1 MPVRQVTTVQE
12 ETLPWCHV
20 LPVNSHSTTRLRVAT
35 CAHQATSA
43 QMIHSRGLTQQ
54 PVTLG
59 ERVSPPLWP
68 ITNAL
73 PATTAWRDR
82 ILERQIHVQGELT
95 IQTREHNPLM
105 SACLPHQATILIRPD
120 RIVSLSHV
128 MEVTTASWDHSL
140 QHQLVQL
147 IHQQTSLMILL
158 MDATLEVSAK
168 LATTVLRELQLRSSA
183 PQASNAQL
191 LG

>member
-1 MPVRQVTTVQE
+1 
-12 ETLPWCHV
+12 
-20 LPVNSHSTTRLRVAT
+20 
-35 CAHQATSA
+35 
-43 QMIHSRGLTQQ
+43 
-54 PVTLG
+54 
-59 ERVSPPLWP
+59 
-68 ITNAL
+68 
-73 PATTAWRDR
+73 
-82 ILERQIHVQGELT
+82 
-95 IQTREHNPLM
+95 M

-191 LG
+191 LGCQHQMQIALKATTVQEEPSLRPLTAQLATTAPLDLPCLLHAQQEDTQVVQTKSILTTAISVQMATTALTLNRQA